1 WLGGGWLGGGR
12 PPRRGRGGVIR
23 HIGAQ
28 RRPGGGRH
36 GGAVGIAVA
45 RVLGQRGADHLVQPR
60 GQAGN
65 RVRGT
70 WRRGVEVCLEDLTR
84 GGARERQCA
93 GEHLVEGHAEGV
105 DVAAVVGLATVD
117 LFGGDIGEGNGE
129 LARGGEV
136 RVVVA
141 AGDAE
146 VGDEDVVAAV
156 AVFGDQQIGRLD
168 V

>member
-1 WLGGGWLGGGR
+1 
-12 PPRRGRGGVIR
+12 
-23 HIGAQ
+23 
-28 RRPGGGRH
+28 
-36 GGAVGIAVA
+36 
-45 RVLGQRGADHLVQPR
+45 
-60 GQAGN
+60 
-65 RVRGT
+65 
-70 WRRGVEVCLEDLTR
+70 

-93 GEHLVEGHAEGV
+93 GEQLVEGHAEGV

-117 LFGGDIGEGNGE
+117 LFGGDIGEGGGE

-168 V
+168 VAVQQAAPVGGVESGGGLGEDADRPPRRHAATDQVRHVRPVHIAHGDPQQLALDAAVVDLHHVRMVQAHGHLGF